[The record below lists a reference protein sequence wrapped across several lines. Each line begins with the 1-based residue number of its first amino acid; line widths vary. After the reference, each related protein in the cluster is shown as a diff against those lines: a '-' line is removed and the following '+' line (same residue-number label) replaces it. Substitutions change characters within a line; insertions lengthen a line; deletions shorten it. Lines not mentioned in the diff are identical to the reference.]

1 MADEKVQL
9 AKVKRLEN
17 DYTDNWIISRQ
28 SSTTRDGWVV
38 DGCVGLCV
46 SVGICCVCFNSR
58 HPTHS
63 DQCQLAQGQ
72 SASGHE

>member
-9 AKVKRLEN
+9 AKVNGLKM
-17 DYTDNWIISRQ
+17 TIPDNWIISRQ

-46 SVGICCVCFNSR
+46 SGWYLLC
-58 HPTHS
+58 
-63 DQCQLAQGQ
+63 LL
-72 SASGHE
+72 